1 MAENRLDR
9 TLETR
14 ETEERPQAWKP
25 PTTLPEPRS
34 EEGYAMRWIRV
45 AIRGE
50 VDATNVSA
58 RLREGWEPC
67 RAVDHPEIFLVNIE
81 NERFKDN
88 ILIGGLLLC
97 KTPIEMVEQR
107 NAYYEKQAEGQVRA
121 VDNSL
126 MRENDPRMPLF
137 KEGDSEVTFGTGG

>member
-25 PTTLPEPRS
+25 PTTLPEPIP
-34 EEGYAMRWIRV
+34 EDGYAMRWIRV
-45 AIRGE
+45 ATRGE

-58 RLREGWEPC
+58 RLREGWEPV
-67 RAVDHPEIFLVNIE
+67 RAVDHPEIFIVRIE

-97 KTPIEMVEQR
+97 KTPIEMVAQR
-107 NAYYEKQAEGQVRA
+107 KAYYEKQAAGQVLA

-137 KEGDSEVTFGTGG
+137 KEGDSKVTFGTGT